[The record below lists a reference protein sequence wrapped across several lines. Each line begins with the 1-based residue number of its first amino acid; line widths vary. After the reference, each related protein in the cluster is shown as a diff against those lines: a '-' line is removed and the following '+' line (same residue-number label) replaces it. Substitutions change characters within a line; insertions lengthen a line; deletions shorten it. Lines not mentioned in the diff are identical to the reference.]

1 MRFFSIILFSFFSAT
16 SFAQKP
22 ALSSDRDSSFVLVR
36 TYQGDIVN
44 AAMDNFDN
52 IYIIS
57 STGQIKKFNANGDSI
72 AVYNQVKNFGNLYS
86 IDVTNPLKILL
97 FYKDFSTIVIL
108 DRFLANL
115 STIDLRKLSILQ
127 PDAVG
132 LSYDNKIWV
141 FDEYDNKLKK
151 IDEYGNILMETPD
164 FRTIFNENIVPQKII
179 SDNGFV
185 YLADT
190 ANGVY
195 VFDNYGSFKKVIPLK
210 NWQSIAVNNS
220 NVISTN
226 NEMITV
232 YNTATLL
239 QTQKKTPFF
248 KPYIHSFTNANKFI
262 TFSNNSL
269 QIYQYRF

>member
-1 MRFFSIILFSFFSAT
+1 MRFFSIILLSFFSVT
-16 SFAQKP
+16 SFAQK
-22 ALSSDRDSSFVLVR
+22 DSSFVLVR
-36 TYQGDIVN
+36 TYQGDIAN

-57 STGQIKKFNANGDSI
+57 STGQIKKFNANGDSV

-151 IDEYGNILMETPD
+151 IDEYGNILLETPD
-164 FRTIFNENIVPQKII
+164 FRTIFNENIAPQKII

-195 VFDNYGSFKKVIPLK
+195 VFDNYGSFKKIIPLK

-239 QTQKKTPFF
+239 QVQKKTLFF
-248 KPYIHSFTNANKFI
+248 KPYLHSFTNANKFI
-262 TFSNNSL
+262 TFSNNTL